1 VPARLG
7 LVGAKVYYAV
17 THLDEKDNGLFN
29 GMCIQ
34 GFVLAAIGTL
44 LAGALV
50 SDIPVGRMLDV
61 TTPGLLLGLSIGR
74 LGCLFGGCC
83 AGKPTASRWGLW
95 SSDREVGVR
104 RIPVQLIESASA
116 ASLAIAALA
125 VVLLTSPTTGGVIF
139 VGAMAT
145 NTFIRQPLFKLRGT
159 PRATSY
165 GRTLTMALTALV
177 LAVDLTVAVRG

>member
-1 VPARLG
+1 
-7 LVGAKVYYAV
+7 
-17 THLDEKDNGLFN
+17 
-29 GMCIQ
+29 M
-34 GFVLAAIGTL
+34 
-44 LAGALV
+44 
-50 SDIPVGRMLDV
+50 
-61 TTPGLLLGLSIGR
+61 
-74 LGCLFGGCC
+74 
-83 AGKPTASRWGLW
+83 
-95 SSDREVGVR
+95 R